1 MFLDASRSARL
12 ELSLSGAADPQ
23 DACLLAHSDRL
34 SVKCTDPLAVIDIPH
49 RLRETGDTLECRE
62 AARGLFFIFH
72 VKRGKSWEQHF
83 LRGGI
88 FGVRC
93 RLRCDNLR

>member
-1 MFLDASRSARL
+1 MLLGLRGLNCPLPALRTRKMLSR
-12 ELSLSGAADPQ
+12 
-23 DACLLAHSDRL
+23 LAYGDRL
-34 SVKCTDPLAVIDIPH
+34 RVECTDPLAVIDIPH
-49 RLRETGDTLECRE
+49 RLRETRDTLECRE